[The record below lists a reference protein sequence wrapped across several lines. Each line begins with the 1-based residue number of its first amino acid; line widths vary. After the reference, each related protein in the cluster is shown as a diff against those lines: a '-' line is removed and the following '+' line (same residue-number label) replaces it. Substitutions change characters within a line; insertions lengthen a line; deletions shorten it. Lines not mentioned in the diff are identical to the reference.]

1 MEKKVN
7 AIVLRTV
14 DYGENDKML
23 TLLSAED
30 GKISAGIKGVRKSGA
45 KLKFAAQP
53 FCLCEYVLSCRG
65 GRNTVINATQTESFY
80 DVRGDI
86 LKLYAAS
93 SACECA
99 ESLSLEG
106 YDCGEL
112 FALTVKT
119 LGEICVGDELTALIA
134 YIQNALNLSGYGI
147 SAGDCPVCGAPLAE
161 AARLRFDMPSASF
174 TCGGC
179 SEGAA
184 ASPSTYAVMRY
195 AVGLSAD
202 SGAATPDGER
212 RALKLL
218 REFMRYK
225 TGAKCTSLGEL
236 ISLL

>member
-7 AIVLRTV
+7 AIVLRAV
-14 DYGENDKML
+14 DYGEYDKML
-23 TLLSAED
+23 TLLSAEE
-30 GKISAGIKGVRKSGA
+30 GKISAGIKGVRKNGA

-53 FCLCEYVLSCRG
+53 FCLCEYVLSCRA
-65 GRNTVINATQTESFY
+65 GRNTVINASQTESFY

-112 FALTVKT
+112 FVLTVKA
-119 LGEICVGDELTALIA
+119 LGEICGGSEIAALIA
-134 YIQNALNLSGYGI
+134 YLQRALELSGYGI
-147 SAGDCPVCGAPLAE
+147 TVGDCPVCGAPLAE

-174 TCGGC
+174 TCNAC
-179 SEGAA
+179 SDGAA
-184 ASPSTYAVMRY
+184 ASPSTYAAMRRALGLHADET
-195 AVGLSAD
+195 AV
-202 SGAATPDGER
+202 THDGER

-218 REFMRYK
+218 REYMRYK
-225 TGAKCTSLGEL
+225 LGSKCTSLGEL
-236 ISLL
+236 VNLL